1 MSAPKHKADNSA
13 EERRPPLQRKQPSP
27 PEKVRG
33 RARPMTGFFQG
44 LTAEQKK
51 RALEY
56 GGPDWHG
63 DEEKA
68 PRVKK
73 ETVPA

>member
-1 MSAPKHKADNSA
+1 MSAPKAKADKLA
-13 EERRPPLQRKQPSP
+13 QRRPRLETKQPSS

-33 RARPMTGFFQG
+33 VARRMTGFFAG

-63 DEEKA
+63 DAEKA
-68 PRVKK
+68 PRIKK
-73 ETVPA
+73 EPVPA